1 MFCKKCGKEQ
11 TAGQK
16 FCPVCG
22 EPYLDENG
30 KPYLKGFK
38 KDIQDAKG
46 KMSEKIDK
54 LTQNGKHIGEQVKE
68 KTKEYVNEGQKY
80 SNNFSSQLDETI
92 EKVKKIDV
100 SLQKEKV
107 SKWYAE
113 IIQNPKKA
121 RIIGICLV
129 VVIGLIYML
138 WPTQRGEGIG
148 TEQSRSSSFLSIFS
162 SSKEV
167 KIELEADIV
176 REHSDG
182 WSYDIIK
189 SMTGNYGSDWNQ
201 SKFFSDRIVVPK
213 GKMWVFK
220 RYDINYNDYGNPPE
234 GYFSPEIYYYPDP
247 QRNNRKVYKLYHNE
261 KSVPIFREGDN
272 LQIVILRTHP
282 KDKLNMKAEVVFVER
297 DNEY

>member
-30 KPYLKGFK
+30 KPYMKGFK
-38 KDIQDAKG
+38 KDIQDVKG
-46 KMSEKIDK
+46 KVSDKIDK
-54 LTQNGKHIGEQVKE
+54 LTQNGKHIGEQLKE

-80 SNNFSSQLDETI
+80 SNNISSQLDETI

-113 IIQNPKKA
+113 IIRNPKKA

-148 TEQSRSSSFLSIFS
+148 TEQSRSSSIFSFFS
-162 SSKEV
+162 SSREV
-167 KIELEADIV
+167 KIELEAISFRGKNDIGQTCHLV
-176 REHSDG
+176 ESV
-182 WSYDIIK
+182 
-189 SMTGNYGSDWNQ
+189 TGNYGGGYNVNY
-201 SKFFSDRIVVPK
+201 FFTDKIVVPK
-213 GKMWVFK
+213 GKMWVYK
-220 RYDINYNDYGNPPE
+220 KYDVNYTGGD
-234 GYFSPEIYYYPDP
+234 GYSPEIDYYPDP
-247 QRNNRKVYKLYHNE
+247 QKNPRTYKLYHNE
-261 KSVPIFREGDN
+261 KAVPIFREGD
-272 LQIVILRTHP
+272 VIQVSVSRTYP
-282 KDKLNMKAEVVFVER
+282 RVRQEMKAEVVFVER